1 MAYNYHAAS
10 ILIPVTVLAVACTV
24 LGLIVYYKNKQKVV
38 IFTMVAREHDRIKR
52 RKKGDEENVFEEKA
66 KKSINEV
73 QLNIVDC
80 EPNKN
85 SYQESSKTDI
95 GVLKNQFAE
104 EQQNEDSKKTKL
116 RRKIKKKVAKKGNVT
131 KLAKLLSESG
141 KTKSAEK

>member
-1 MAYNYHAAS
+1 MAYNYHIAS

-24 LGLIVYYKNKQKVV
+24 LGLIVYYKNKQKVD

-52 RKKGDEENVFEEKA
+52 RKKGDEEKVFEEKA

-85 SYQESSKTDI
+85 NYQESSKIDI
-95 GVLKNQFAE
+95 GVLKSQFAE
-104 EQQNEDSKKTKL
+104 EQQNEDSKKTKH
-116 RRKIKKKVAKKGNVT
+116 RRKKKVAKKGNVT
-131 KLAKLLSESG
+131 KSAKPVTESG
-141 KTKSAEK
+141 KT